1 MHLPVASS
9 VVVSRQRAPHTC
21 QEPHTAALPQGSVE
35 ATLPCSCWSVR
46 CSPLPPNPTERC
58 LCNLMLFQKFMQ
70 DSFNSC
76 TNPGACL
83 FPTRC
88 DSYSVDTV
96 QRRES
101 SSWRSLEVSW
111 SPVFESK
118 AHLHRLFL
126 HSFRWCFPGCQGDLP
141 RANEV
146 CRFVSCAVFE
156 RYVQIHACRGSIS
169 ILPEGYMQLTL
180 PSCTP
185 YHVLSKSRR
194 RAGPMAAVT
203 CGGKWG
209 NMSGPSDSTPSPS
222 S

>member
-1 MHLPVASS
+1 MQTIQQPARVEDTIPRGG
-9 VVVSRQRAPHTC
+9 VSRRNDSQTQRLKWGGDGGVVDSCTFQSRALLLFRDKGPHILTC

-35 ATLPCSCWSVR
+35 AALPCSCWSVH

-76 TNPGACL
+76 TNPGTCL

-111 SPVFESK
+111 FPVFESK
-118 AHLHRLFL
+118 AHPHRLFL
-126 HSFRWCFPGCQGDLP
+126 HSDGVFL
-141 RANEV
+141 
-146 CRFVSCAVFE
+146 AVKE
-156 RYVQIHACRGSIS
+156 ISRGQMRSVDS
-169 ILPEGYMQLTL
+169 SPARSSRDM
-180 PSCTP
+180 
-185 YHVLSKSRR
+185 SKSTP
-194 RAGPMAAVT
+194 AEAQSPYYLKDT
-203 CGGKWG
+203 C
-209 NMSGPSDSTPSPS
+209 N
-222 S
+222 